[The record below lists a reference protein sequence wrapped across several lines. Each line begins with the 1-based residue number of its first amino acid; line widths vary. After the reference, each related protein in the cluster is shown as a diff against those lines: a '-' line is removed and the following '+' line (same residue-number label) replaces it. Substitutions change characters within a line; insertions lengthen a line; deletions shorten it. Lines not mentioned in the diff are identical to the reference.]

1 MHKVNGKLCIYTS
14 HAVYG
19 VADHVRMQGC
29 ACVWGGGGGGGSNTP
44 LWICLFVR
52 EVGHL
57 RGYPYPVSDGKLAQI
72 FEDKSECRRLGV
84 PLILHSCHQVNE
96 RRVGKKLKVAK

>member
-1 MHKVNGKLCIYTS
+1 MQYTVS
-14 HAVYG
+14 RTTCVCRG
-19 VADHVRMQGC
+19 V
-29 ACVWGGGGGGGSNTP
+29 CVCVCGGGGSNTP
-44 LWICLFVR
+44 LWIRLFVR

-72 FEDKSECRRLGV
+72 FEDKKECRGV
-84 PLILHSCHQVNE
+84 PLILSCHQVNE